1 MSRRTRWRDQRYAL
15 FLPNSYLVVGAST
28 WVGVFVGVWVYC
40 IASYGFLPDVRL
52 AHAGAVAASVLYW
65 LWPVGVLGATWAVI
79 HGFLAIGHGP
89 SVS

>member
-1 MSRRTRWRDQRYAL
+1 MSRRTRWRYHRHAL
-15 FLPNSYLVVGAST
+15 FLPNSYLVVGALT

-40 IASYGFLPDVRL
+40 IASYGFLL
-52 AHAGAVAASVLYW
+52 GAGLGLAGAIAATVLYG

-79 HGFLAIGHGP
+79 RGFLAIGHGP